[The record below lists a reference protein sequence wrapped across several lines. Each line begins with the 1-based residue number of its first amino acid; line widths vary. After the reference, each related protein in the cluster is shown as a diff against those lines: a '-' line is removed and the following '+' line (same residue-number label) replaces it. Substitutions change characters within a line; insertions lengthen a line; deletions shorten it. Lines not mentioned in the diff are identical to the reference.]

1 MADFQIP
8 VTYFVNATAVTP
20 SAGLEPL
27 KLSTILLL
35 TDEKPA
41 NDITGSY
48 IIARN
53 ASTVANQWG
62 TETETAAQANIIFAQ
77 NPNILNNDGYL
88 IVAPFNN
95 SDSAN
100 ETLTAAI
107 QRMAGTIY
115 FEGILTT
122 RTVADEEMEQASA
135 AVQAMKDRILM
146 NPQSSTNA
154 LTGIFTKTNS
164 FTRNL
169 LYTMGTDD
177 DEKARNAR
185 LFAAAYLSRGL
196 AVNYSGSNTT
206 LTMNLKDLTGLDA
219 DTNISETILG
229 QCAEVGADCFVS
241 VEGLSKVVSNSQEGL
256 YFDQVANQIWLVNS
270 IQVEVF
276 NVLATTRTKIPQ
288 TEAGAD
294 VITAAI
300 KDVMKQAVTNGYL
313 APGVWNSS
321 DTFGNQEDFLRNIEE
336 FGYYI
341 WHQPVGDQTQTQRET
356 RKSVPY
362 MVAGKESG
370 AVHSSNV
377 LIYLEA

>member
-135 AVQAMKDRILM
+135 AVLAMKDRILM

-154 LTGIFTKTNS
+154 LTGIFTKTNPL
-164 FTRNL
+164 TRNL
-169 LYTMGTDD
+169 LYTMGADD

-370 AVHSSNV
+370 AVHRSNV
-377 LIYLEA
+377 MIYLEA

>member
-62 TETETAAQANIIFAQ
+62 TETETAAQANVIFAQ

-107 QRMAGTIY
+107 QRMAGIIY

-135 AVQAMKDRILM
+135 AVQAMKNRILM

-164 FTRNL
+164 FTKNL
-169 LYTMGTDD
+169 LYTMGADD

-185 LFAAAYLSRGL
+185 LFAADYLSRGL

-206 LTMNLKDLTGLDA
+206 LTMNLKDLSGLDA

-241 VEGLSKVVSNSQEGL
+241 VEGLPKVVSNPQEGL
-256 YFDQVANQIWLVNS
+256 YFDQVTNQIWLVNS
-270 IQVEVF
+270 IQAAVF

-341 WHQPVGDQTQTQRET
+341 WHQPVGEQTQTQRET